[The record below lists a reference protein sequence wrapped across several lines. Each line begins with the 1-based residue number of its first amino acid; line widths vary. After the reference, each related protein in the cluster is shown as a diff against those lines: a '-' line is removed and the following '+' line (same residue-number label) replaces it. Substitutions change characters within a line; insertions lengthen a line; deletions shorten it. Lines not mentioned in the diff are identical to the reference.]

1 MDCLLFNIV
10 FCYMNCICIA
20 KTSHHQLTKLLLKK
34 KKKRWIACAEQNLDL
49 RRWQMDWNHNAG
61 LVGQE
66 H

>member
-1 MDCLLFNIV
+1 
-10 FCYMNCICIA
+10 MNCICIA
-20 KTSHHQLTKLLLKK
+20 KTSHQQLTKLLLKK
-34 KKKRWIACAEQNLDL
+34 KKKKWIACAEQNLDL